1 MLKIKTNDTVLSF
14 CSVHQSW
21 GFTTLPLMVNF
32 QAHAFMFVSL
42 SPHPSALT
50 SPLWVWSWLA

>member
-42 SPHPSALT
+42 SPHPSSLT
-50 SPLWVWSWLA
+50 SPLWV